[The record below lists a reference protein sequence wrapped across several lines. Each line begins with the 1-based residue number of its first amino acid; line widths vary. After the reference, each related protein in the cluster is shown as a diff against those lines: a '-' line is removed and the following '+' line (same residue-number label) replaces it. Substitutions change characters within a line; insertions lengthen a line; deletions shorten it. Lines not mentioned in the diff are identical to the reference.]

1 MMSHLARH
9 GLLAERADEAVAVP
23 VSALEGDE
31 PANKQGVMN
40 TQDILHYRDT
50 WCRPGR

>member
-40 TQDILHYRDT
+40 TQDMVHCRDT
-50 WCRPGR
+50 WCRPDR

>member
-1 MMSHLARH
+1 MPSLPSMYINIKYKCMMSHLARH

-31 PANKQGVMN
+31 PANK
-40 TQDILHYRDT
+40 
-50 WCRPGR
+50 